1 MFLST
6 YKKGYTPDPD
16 VFCNKYIKFGHFY
29 DYAKSLGF
37 NTIAMGHYAK
47 RIDEN
52 GESHLYKAFDLNKD
66 QSYFLGQ
73 ISEEQLSHALFPL
86 SDITKPEVRKIASS
100 LNLTVAKKKDSTG
113 VCFIGERNFKNF
125 LSNYLPSK
133 PGKIVD
139 IVTRKVLEDH
149 DGILYYTV
157 GQHRGMNIGGI
168 KGRTCDPFFVVG
180 KDVNKNILYVA
191 QEKGNDYRLSSRC
204 LIDGFNWIGNDIP
217 TSSYDCNCKFRYR
230 GKDMPVKLTIIDNHS
245 AYLSYDN
252 YSYVAKGQ
260 IACLYEGS
268 RLVGSGIIEKTYD
281 KNYKEINY

>member
-1 MFLST
+1 
-6 YKKGYTPDPD
+6 
-16 VFCNKYIKFGHFY
+16 
-29 DYAKSLGF
+29 
-37 NTIAMGHYAK
+37 
-47 RIDEN
+47 
-52 GESHLYKAFDLNKD
+52 
-66 QSYFLGQ
+66 
-73 ISEEQLSHALFPL
+73 
-86 SDITKPEVRKIASS
+86 
-100 LNLTVAKKKDSTG
+100 
-113 VCFIGERNFKNF
+113 
-125 LSNYLPSK
+125 
-133 PGKIVD
+133 
-139 IVTRKVLEDH
+139 
-149 DGILYYTV
+149 
-157 GQHRGMNIGGI
+157 
-168 KGRTCDPFFVVG
+168 VVG